1 MTASA
6 SHTLVTEPPVWLITG
21 CSTGFGREI
30 AKLAIERGF
39 RTVTTARNPFL
50 LEDLAAAENALILEL
65 DVTKPDQVADAMR
78 SAEARFGGVD
88 VLINNAGIGY
98 FGAVE
103 ESDEAEIRKMFEVN
117 FFGTS
122 RMIHA
127 VLPGMRQ
134 RRRGVIVNFSSIG
147 GLRSFP
153 AVGYYNATKFAVEGL
168 SEALWQEVEPLGIQ
182 VMVVEP
188 SGFRTD
194 WAGRSANEATLEL
207 ADYVATAGLWRTQV
221 REISG
226 KQAGDPVRDRRCGRI
241 EEAAA
246 PPAAR
251 QRRVR
256 RCHGQAR
263 GVAQGLRGGRGGRPI
278 GRLSRSKGRLP
289 RMIQGPTQSPCMAAS
304 PQDAADRRASR
315 DSTRYSS

>member
-6 SHTLVTEPPVWLITG
+6 SHTLVNEPLITG

-30 AKLAIERGF
+30 AKVAIERGF
-39 RTVTTARNPFL
+39 RTVITARDPSSLADF
-50 LEDLAAAENALILEL
+50 AAAENALVLQL
-65 DVTKPDQVADAMR
+65 DVTQPEQVAAAMR
-78 SAEARFGGVD
+78 SAEGRFGGVD
-88 VLINNAGIGY
+88 VLVNNAGIGY

-103 ESDEAEIRKMFEVN
+103 ESEEAEIRKMFEVN

-127 VLPGMRQ
+127 VLPGMRL
-134 RRRGVIVNFSSIG
+134 RRRGLIVNFSSIG

-168 SEALWQEVEPLGIQ
+168 SEALWQEVEPLGIK

-207 ADYVATAGLWRTQV
+207 ADYIATAGLWRAQV

-226 KQAGDPVRDRRCGRI
+226 KQAGDPVRAARAI
-241 EEAAA
+241 VAAA
-246 PPAAR
+246 ESKKPPHHLLLGNAAFDGAMGKLEELR
-251 QRRVR
+251 KDFTASEAI
-256 RCHGQAR
+256 AR
-263 GVAQGLRGGRGGRPI
+263 
-278 GRLSRSKGRLP
+278 S
-289 RMIQGPTQSPCMAAS
+289 
-304 PQDAADRRASR
+304 ADFP
-315 DSTRYSS
+315 DPKLVFLE